1 MTFVRLIC
9 EVFQFKNYANLAKV
23 SINVILQV
31 NFYAYMPKN
40 IYFWTINFK
49 NMRLIG
55 ILVPLLSFL
64 LGGCGRNE
72 EYEPVEISRLD
83 QTLPAGVMP
92 DNAEELNAAKAL
104 FKLSGYGELND
115 SSLAVYS
122 GSPSIKLHTEI
133 LDKFFSDISDV
144 EAGLGKMFGRMERIC
159 PEIIIPKV
167 YAIISPF
174 NQSVFTV
181 DTLLYIGVN
190 HYLGLGYKPYDY
202 FPEFIRRTKVR
213 ERIVPDVAETL
224 IRKYYEYKP
233 SGDYPTLLS
242 RLLYEGAIVDAVM
255 RLTGQTER
263 EVLGYD
269 EKEMEWLEDNEKKI
283 WETLMTR
290 KMLYS
295 TDETLAMRLISPS
308 ASTSVLNVDAP
319 GRAGRYV
326 GYRIVR
332 EYLKHNDVAPDR
344 LLTPQFYDSP
354 KALRESR
361 YH

>member
-1 MTFVRLIC
+1 
-9 EVFQFKNYANLAKV
+9 
-23 SINVILQV
+23 
-31 NFYAYMPKN
+31 MPKN

-55 ILVPLLSFL
+55 ILVPLLSLL

-92 DNAEELNAAKAL
+92 DNAEELNAAKTL

-122 GSPSIKLHTEI
+122 GSPSIKLHTET
-133 LDKFFSDISDV
+133 LDKYFSDISDI

-159 PEIIIPKV
+159 PEITIPKV

-233 SGDYPTLLS
+233 TADYPTLLS

-263 EVLGYD
+263 EALGYN

-283 WETLMTR
+283 WETLITR

-295 TDETLAMRLISPS
+295 TDETLAMRLISPWAPLPS
-308 ASTSVLNVDAP
+308 GFLLPNFTIRPRLCRSQGIINATRTDLTLIWIKNRDARKGIPVFCIGIISYYANLLQSTLRISPDARNSVWKASDA
-319 GRAGRYV
+319 
-326 GYRIVR
+326 
-332 EYLKHNDVAPDR
+332 
-344 LLTPQFYDSP
+344 
-354 KALRESR
+354 SR
-361 YH
+361 VWGV